1 MPTKKKLGLNDL
13 FPVAE
18 ASPITD
24 AALAKAFPQLEE
36 QALQVV
42 GDIGRTFG
50 QIPIDRIVANPFQ
63 PRRHFDSQK
72 LQELADSLRDDGMLE
87 PILVRVSPTQ
97 ADSYEI
103 AAGERRWR
111 AAQLAGMTTCPAEIL
126 ADCPDTKMRRIALL
140 ENLQREEL
148 TPLELAETY
157 GALMREKDEQG
168 KPIYTVRGLAEMLKK
183 DKGHVDD
190 HLALMRVP
198 GEVRQLIEED
208 AAIPVR
214 VIRELGGVEDAND
227 RAYLIAEVR
236 ARNLKTADLI
246 AILQQQRARKRKQR
260 AREPQAGAE
269 TQQQPVAQ
277 PSPALARAV
286 LERKLQRYHTDVA
299 KTVNRISK
307 DLPTMSDEQRMLVRQ
322 YAMTWITELQRLLE
336 AE

>member
-1 MPTKKKLGLNDL
+1 MPTKKKLGLNDI

-18 ASPITD
+18 ASAVTD
-24 AALAKAFPQLEE
+24 AALARAFPQIEE
-36 QALQVV
+36 QALQIV
-42 GDIGRTFG
+42 GDSGRTFG
-50 QIPIDRIVANPFQ
+50 EIPIDRIVPNPFQ
-63 PRRHFDSQK
+63 PRRHFDHQK

-87 PILVRVSPTQ
+87 PILVRVSPKQ
-97 ADSYEI
+97 AETYEI

-157 GALMREKDEQG
+157 GALMGEKDEQG
-168 KPIYTVRGLAEMLKK
+168 KPIYTVRSLAEMLKK

-190 HLALMRVP
+190 HLALLRVP
-198 GEVRQLIEED
+198 PEVRLLIEED
-208 AAIPVR
+208 PDIPVR
-214 VIRELGGVEDAND
+214 VIRELGGVEDGND
-227 RAYLIAEVR
+227 RAFLIAEVR

-246 AILQQQRARKRKQR
+246 AILQQQRSHQRKQR
-260 AREPQAGAE
+260 EQEVQAETE

-277 PSPALARAV
+277 PSPALAVAV

-299 KTVNRISK
+299 KTVNRISR
-307 DLPTMSDEQRMLVRQ
+307 DLPTMSNEQRMLVRQ

-336 AE
+336 G

>member
-1 MPTKKKLGLNDL
+1 MPTKKKLGLNDI

-18 ASPITD
+18 VSAVTD
-24 AALAKAFPQLEE
+24 AALARAFPQIEE
-36 QALQVV
+36 QALQIVA
-42 GDIGRTFG
+42 DSGRTFG
-50 QIPIDRIVANPFQ
+50 AIPIDHIVPNPFQ
-63 PRRHFDSQK
+63 PRRHFDQQK
-72 LQELADSLRDDGMLE
+72 LQQLADSLRDDGMLE
-87 PILVRVSPTQ
+87 PILVRVSPKQ
-97 ADSYEI
+97 AETYEI

-157 GALMREKDEQG
+157 GALMGEKDEQG
-168 KPIYTVRGLAEMLKK
+168 KPIYTVRSLAEMLKK

-190 HLALMRVP
+190 HLALLRVP
-198 GEVRQLIEED
+198 AEVRLLIEED
-208 AAIPVR
+208 PDIPVR
-214 VIRELGGVEDAND
+214 VIRELGGVEDGND
-227 RAYLIAEVR
+227 RAFLIAEVR

-246 AILQQQRARKRKQR
+246 AILQQQRSHKRKQR
-260 AREPQAGAE
+260 EQEVQAETE

-277 PSPALARAV
+277 PSPALAVAV

-299 KTVNRISK
+299 KTVNRISR
-307 DLPTMSDEQRMLVRQ
+307 DLPTMSNEQRMLVRQ

-336 AE
+336 G